1 MAESKLERIS
11 VIVKENLDADP
22 LEKAMAEIYGRELNG
37 SSVGV
42 KFILDGELY
51 GAFVRFK
58 QSTLSVPDVVEAINE
73 LFESVLKEVEED
85 GRS

>member
-1 MAESKLERIS
+1 MAESKLERVS

-22 LEKAMAEIYGRELNG
+22 LEKAIAELYGRELNG

-42 KFILDGELY
+42 KFTLDGELY
-51 GAFVRFK
+51 GALVRFK
-58 QSTLSVPDVVEAINE
+58 QSTLSVPEVVETLNE
-73 LFESVLKEVEED
+73 LFESVLKEVEEN